1 MRIARLK
8 HKLRRFGELSGPDKG
23 LLLRAVVW
31 LAIARVRLAITP
43 FPKLVEGLSSKPENK
58 VSVTLF
64 PSNRVTD
71 TLFPE
76 RVGYAVRMAAA
87 NVPWRSDCFPQTIA
101 AYSMLKRYGYSST
114 VHLGVER
121 VGEDDLLGHAWLTC
135 ADTVVTGGAEL
146 DRYTEVHR
154 LSP

>member
-1 MRIARLK
+1 MRIARLQ

-31 LAIARVRLAITP
+31 LAIARVRLAVTP
-43 FPKLVEGLSSKPENK
+43 FPKLVERLSSEQGDSEPD
-58 VSVTLF
+58 VDLL
-64 PSNRVTD
+64 NRVG
-71 TLFPE
+71 F
-76 RVGYAVRMAAA
+76 AVTMAGA

-101 AYSMLKRYGYSST
+101 ARSILKRYGYAST

-121 VGEDDLLGHAWLTC
+121 VGEEELLGHAWLTC